1 MDSAKVTDGTRP
13 TNTAKRV
20 GAVTILPL
28 IAYGYFV
35 VLLFLVVF
43 FVSLPNVVTLSPELN
58 NPRWSLLIA
67 LVLVLPLL
75 LPAFRYVA
83 PYVKSIKVSDVE
95 VSFAQ
100 VEVVSSP
107 LTALAEQ
114 LKTAAAQINAPEY
127 ASMMTSFSNVIVETI
142 KEVRKTKD
150 EVLVV
155 DLREGN
161 AWIPPN
167 LYFFASL
174 AADRTTARQIVFV
187 ETRHAEEAFVGMCFP
202 DDLRK
207 ALAQKFPILD
217 QAAEQSK
224 YQQLPLDQ
232 VIGLQYFQALRD
244 LYAASPGA
252 TSPRDSWL
260 DSAKLFALA
269 GSYIQRQKIE
279 SKESVTESDY
289 KLILNS
295 DYPYTAVVKDELLE
309 SLISRDRVA
318 LLVARNLAA
327 KSAP

>member
-1 MDSAKVTDGTRP
+1 MDNTKMTDGKRP
-13 TNTAKRV
+13 ANTVEGVSA
-20 GAVTILPL
+20 ATMLPL
-28 IAYGYFV
+28 IGYGYLV
-35 VLLFLVVF
+35 VVLFLVAF
-43 FVSLPNVVTLSPELN
+43 FLSLANVVRLSPALN
-58 NPRWSLLIA
+58 SPRWSLLIA

-75 LPAFRYVA
+75 LPAFKYVA
-83 PYVKSIKVSDVE
+83 PYVKSIKISDVE

-114 LKTAAAQINAPEY
+114 LKTTATQVNASEY
-127 ASMMTSFSNVIVETI
+127 ASMMTSYSSVIIDTV
-142 KEVRKTKD
+142 KEVQKTKD
-150 EVLVV
+150 QVLVV

-167 LYFFASL
+167 LYFLASL
-174 AADRTTARQIVFV
+174 AADRTAVRQIAFV

-217 QAAEQSK
+217 KAAEQSK

-232 VIGLQYFQALRD
+232 AVGLQYFQALHD
-244 LYAASPGA
+244 LYAASA
-252 TSPRDSWL
+252 AASSPRDSSL
-260 DSAKLFALA
+260 NSAKLFALA

-279 SKESVTESDY
+279 SKGSLTESDY
-289 KLILNS
+289 RLILNS
-295 DYPYTAVVKDELLE
+295 DYPYTAVVEDDLLE

-318 LLVARNLAA
+318 LLVARNLVA
-327 KSAP
+327 KSIP

>member
-1 MDSAKVTDGTRP
+1 MDRAKVIDGKP
-13 TNTAKRV
+13 THTAKRLRAATVLSLV
-20 GAVTILPL
+20 G
-28 IAYGYFV
+28 YGYLV
-35 VLLFLVVF
+35 AVIFLVVF
-43 FVSLPNVVTLSPELN
+43 FLSVSNVVTLSPELS

-75 LPAFRYVA
+75 LPALKYVA
-83 PYVKSIKVSDVE
+83 PYVKSIKISEVE

-107 LTALAEQ
+107 LTTMAEQ
-114 LKTAAAQINAPEY
+114 LKTAAAQVNAPEY
-127 ASMMTSFSNVIVETI
+127 ASMMTSYSSVIIDAI
-142 KEVRKTKD
+142 KEVKQTKD

-167 LYFFASL
+167 LYFL
-174 AADRTTARQIVFV
+174 ALLATDRTAVRQIAFV

-207 ALAQKFPILD
+207 ALGQKFPILD

-224 YQQLPLDQ
+224 YRELPLDQ
-232 VIGLQYFQALRD
+232 GLGVQYFQALRN
-244 LYAASPGA
+244 LYAESAAAAISPK
-252 TSPRDSWL
+252 DSWL

-269 GSYIQRQKIE
+269 GSFIQRQKIE
-279 SKESVTESDY
+279 SKESLTESDC

-295 DYPYTAVVKDELLE
+295 NYPYTAVVKDELLE
-309 SLISRDRVA
+309 SLISRDKVA

-327 KSAP
+327 RSAT

>member
-1 MDSAKVTDGTRP
+1 MDSAKVIDGKKP
-13 TNTAKRV
+13 THSAKRLRAT
-20 GAVTILPL
+20 GALPL
-28 IAYGYFV
+28 IGYGYLV
-35 VLLFLVVF
+35 VVLFLVVF
-43 FVSLPNVVTLSPELN
+43 FLSLPNVVRLSPELN

-67 LVLVLPLL
+67 LMLVLPLL
-75 LPAFRYVA
+75 LPAFKYVA
-83 PYVKSIKVSDVE
+83 PYVKSIKISDVE

-100 VEVVSSP
+100 VEVVGTS
-107 LTALAEQ
+107 LTTLAEQ

-127 ASMMTSFSNVIVETI
+127 ASMMTSYSSVIIETI
-142 KEVRKTKD
+142 KEVQKTKD

-167 LYFFASL
+167 LYFLASL
-174 AADRTTARQIVFV
+174 AADRTAVRQVAFV

-207 ALAQKFPILD
+207 VLAQKFPVLN

-232 VIGLQYFQALRD
+232 IIGLQYFQALHN
-244 LYAASPGA
+244 LYAASPGS
-252 TSPRDSWL
+252 TSPKDSWL
-260 DSAKLFALA
+260 DSAQLFALA

-279 SKESVTESDY
+279 CKESLTECDY
-289 KLILNS
+289 RLILNS
-295 DYPYTAVVKDELLE
+295 NYPYTAVVKDELLE

-327 KSAP
+327 KSTA